1 MKPIIQHCALGR
13 KKTLLSRLKTSPQ
26 TIYNSLL
33 YKNIQSVECVK
44 THSGYN
50 KCKFT
55 FEAATKS
62 PLNLREI
69 GNQQS

>member
-1 MKPIIQHCALGR
+1 M
-13 KKTLLSRLKTSPQ
+13 

-50 KCKFT
+50 RV
-55 FEAATKS
+55 
-62 PLNLREI
+62 NLLLRLLQ
-69 GNQQS
+69 NRL